1 MLTLLNKLM
10 TFMWELVAINILML
24 VFCAST
30 PLFYTVLPFYVIFT
44 CSHQVVAMFT
54 EAYTLLGPLACAF
67 WMLVICHYPSI
78 HKARLEG
85 KAATW
90 RQDAG
95 GLGHTLPK
103 SFGFMF
109 LGIFGSIVSEA
120 IFCVAFHSLLVP
132 PNAVKYLM
140 FYVMAP
146 FAVFAPVLVTL
157 VVRRRRAAAK
167 VKKHCEWREEYRQE
181 LLSKGM
187 EVPKEFRAA
196 HVNDANY
203 TKFLSD
209 LRAVWAQKDA
219 SFLRTAGVQA

>member
-1 MLTLLNKLM
+1 METIKGVFAGIAKFAAFNIAFILFVAAAPLLY
-10 TFMWELVAINILML
+10 V
-24 VFCAST
+24 
-30 PLFYTVLPFYVIFT
+30 TVPFA
-44 CSHQVVAMFT
+44 VVVTHPGENLWWLAM
-54 EAYTLLGPLACAF
+54 AYMVLGPLASAF
-67 WMLVICHYPSI
+67 WMLVICHYPTV
-78 HKARLEG
+78 HAARLAG
-85 KAATW
+85 KLDTW
-90 RQDAG
+90 RADQG
-95 GLGHTLPK
+95 GLGHTLTK